1 MQKEKKIL
9 LIDDIR
15 TIEGCRIARNYFT
28 GLHLLRNQ
36 KWDELLLDHDLGPES
51 TVRGVEFTGY
61 NVMCWLEEHLE
72 HLPKKITCIS
82 ANPVGRKRI
91 EQVIK
96 KLYETP

>member
-1 MQKEKKIL
+1 MKRL
-9 LIDDIR
+9 LIDDTR

-28 GLHLLRNQ
+28 GLHLLRNGE
-36 KWDELLLDHDLGPES
+36 WDELLLDHDLGPES
-51 TVRGVEFTGY
+51 VICDIEYTGY
-61 NVMCWLEEHLE
+61 HVMCWLEEHPE

-96 KLYETP
+96 KLYEKT